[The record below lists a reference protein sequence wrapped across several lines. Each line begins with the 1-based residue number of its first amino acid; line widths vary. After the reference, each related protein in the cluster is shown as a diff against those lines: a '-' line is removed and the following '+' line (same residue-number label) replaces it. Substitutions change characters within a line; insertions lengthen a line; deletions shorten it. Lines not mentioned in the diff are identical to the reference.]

1 MNRDLYLRLA
11 AAGLRMPIGTDLVL
25 NEQPDPEAVMRDGR
39 RLGEVM
45 RTAAVRYATPIAM
58 PLMDLRTDKAD
69 LLSHLGVGEQEADT
83 FHFSEPPG
91 VAAVEKVRAA
101 RHAPFSER
109 NQAHIDSV
117 RYVACESDL
126 LPVGMAIG
134 PFSLATK
141 MMDDPISAVA
151 LAGMGVTAAEDPH
164 VAMLEHCH
172 AMAEATVA
180 RSLEAQI
187 RAGARA
193 ILICEPAANNVYISP
208 KQMEAGADS
217 FERLVIQPALR
228 IRRQLEQAGIDL
240 IFHDCGELS
249 RDMVRQFG
257 ERIEPAILS
266 LGGSRKLW
274 EDAGAVPGYVV
285 LFGNLPTKS
294 FYSDAAMSPEK
305 VESLTLELVEKMSRT
320 GHPFILGSECD
331 VLHVP
336 EASETIRRKVDIMLR
351 CGREAA

>member
-11 AAGLRMPIGTDLVL
+11 ATGLRMPIGTDLVL
-25 NEQPDPEAVMRDGR
+25 HEQPDPEAVMRDGR

-45 RTAAVRYATPIAM
+45 RVAAERYATPIAM
-58 PLMDLRTDKAD
+58 PLMDLRIDKAD
-69 LLSHLGVGEQEADT
+69 LLSHLGIGEQEADT
-83 FHFSEPPG
+83 FHFVEPPDEG
-91 VAAVEKVRAA
+91 AVEKVRAA

-109 NQAHIDSV
+109 NQAHIDSI
-117 RYVACESDL
+117 RHVARESDL
-126 LPVGMAIG
+126 LSVGMAIG
-134 PFSLATK
+134 PFSLTTK
-141 MMDDPISAVA
+141 LMADPISAVA
-151 LAGMGVTAAEDPH
+151 LAGMGVTVGEDPH
-164 VAMLEHCH
+164 VAMLERCH

-193 ILICEPAANNVYISP
+193 VLICEPAANLVYISP
-208 KQMEAGADS
+208 KHMEAGSDS

-228 IRRQLEQAGIDL
+228 IRRQLEEAGVDL
-240 IFHDCGELS
+240 IFHDCGELT

-274 EDAGAVPGYVV
+274 EDAGVVPDHVV
-285 LFGNLPTKS
+285 MFGNLPTKS

-305 VESLTLELVEKMSRT
+305 VESLTLELVGKMRET
-320 GHPFILGSECD
+320 GHAFILGSECD
-331 VLHVP
+331 VLNVP
-336 EASETIRRKVDIMLR
+336 EASETIRHKVDIMLR
-351 CGREAA
+351 CGREVV